1 MEFKTVLKR
10 IKKSQKHVDKVLK
23 AAKLQRCEKQGLS
36 EETFFAM
43 FCMTLMFGFAIA
55 LFVFG

>member
-1 MEFKTVLKR
+1 MEFKAVLKG

-36 EETFFAM
+36 EETVFAM
-43 FCMTLMFGFAIA
+43 FTLLLMFGFAIA
-55 LFVFG
+55 LVVFG

>member
-1 MEFKTVLKR
+1 MEFKAVLKG
-10 IKKSQKHVDKVLK
+10 IKQSQKRVDKVLK

-36 EETFFAM
+36 EETIFAM
-43 FCMTLMFGFAIA
+43 FTMLLMFGFAIA

>member
-1 MEFKTVLKR
+1 MEFKAVLKG

-36 EETFFAM
+36 EETVFAM
-43 FCMTLMFGFAIA
+43 FTLLLMFGFAIA
-55 LFVFG
+55 LFIFG

>member
-1 MEFKTVLKR
+1 MEFKTVLKG

-23 AAKLQRCEKQGLS
+23 AAKLQRHEKQTLS
-36 EETFFAM
+36 EETIFAM
-43 FCMTLMFGFAIA
+43 FCMLLMFGFVIA

>member
-1 MEFKTVLKR
+1 MEFKTVLKEL
-10 IKKSQKHVDKVLK
+10 KKSEKRKDKFLK

-36 EETFFAM
+36 EETVFAM
-43 FCMTLMFGFAIA
+43 FTLLLCFGFAIA